1 MTEDEK
7 QRDNIKQDQKALFEY
22 LRMLTL
28 ILIGLTA
35 NAGSLFLR
43 TDFVY
48 NDKIIL
54 FFTLNI
60 VILIVVILI
69 LVNCYFQIDKN
80 NDKLKL
86 Q

>member
-1 MTEDEK
+1 
-7 QRDNIKQDQKALFEY
+7 
-22 LRMLTL
+22 MLTL